1 LEGPLAGSKRLTGE
15 QFEVQ
20 APAPTAPGW
29 DQGFRV
35 FHISSHRDS
44 RNPAATRVIRRN
56 TNRRHMIS
64 DPHDRRAGRTPLLV
78 GTVDEIRGTHILVA
92 AKTDSSPAA
101 PAGTAALV
109 TSDV

>member
-1 LEGPLAGSKRLTGE
+1 
-15 QFEVQ
+15 
-20 APAPTAPGW
+20 
-29 DQGFRV
+29 
-35 FHISSHRDS
+35 
-44 RNPAATRVIRRN
+44 
-56 TNRRHMIS
+56 MIS